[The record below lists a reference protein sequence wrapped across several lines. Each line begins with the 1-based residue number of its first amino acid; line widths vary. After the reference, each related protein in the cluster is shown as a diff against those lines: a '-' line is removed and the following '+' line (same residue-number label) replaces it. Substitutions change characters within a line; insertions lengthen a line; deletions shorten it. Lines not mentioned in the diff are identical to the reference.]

1 VIKVRIEYEDERIP
15 FMRPIME
22 DEEDFVT
29 IEDVQEE
36 LIAIAEDM
44 GYFYEESSEKLGAGF
59 IAITDD
65 VNIIIKYNVDKL
77 LSLNVQVGD
86 FKTDNKYDCTTNS
99 SSIDEISVALQTAS
113 MICSEIRRKLK

>member
-1 VIKVRIEYEDERIP
+1 MRIEYENDHIP

-22 DEEDFVT
+22 DEEEFVT
-29 IEDVQEE
+29 IEDMQEE
-36 LIAIAEDM
+36 LISIAEDM
-44 GYFYEESSEKLGAGF
+44 GYNYEESSEKLGAGF

-65 VNIIIKYNVDKL
+65 VNILIKYNADKL
-77 LSLNVQVGD
+77 LSINVQIGD
-86 FKTDNKYDCTTNS
+86 YKTDNKYNCTTNS

>member
-1 VIKVRIEYEDERIP
+1 MRIEYEDERIP

-22 DEEDFVT
+22 DEDEFVT
-29 IEDVQEE
+29 IEDMQAE

-44 GYFYEESSEKLGAGF
+44 GYFYEESSEKLGVGF

-65 VNIIIKYNVDKL
+65 VNIIVKYNETKL
-77 LSLNVQVGD
+77 LSLYVQVGD
-86 FKTDNKYDCTTNS
+86 YKSDNKYDCTTNS